1 MKIHYVDVNTANNA
15 AKLVTS
21 GEVKINSTRTS
32 ALAYVQKVNGV
43 DTITD
48 IFVEIDGADIS
59 FIAQ

>member
-1 MKIHYVDVNTANNA
+1 MKID
-15 AKLVTS
+15 
-21 GEVKINSTRTS
+21 STKTS

-48 IFVEIDGADIS
+48 IFVEVNGDDIS